1 MSWFTFAGNVELG
14 GTGRPVRPLSAQTG
28 EQEMA
33 EVDRV
38 TPRVA
43 VEVGHMPLR
52 VYIERFA
59 GTARHEHVCSPATAS
74 DMCEASEPVLQAYAF
89 TLMDQR

>member
-1 MSWFTFAGNVELG
+1 MCRFVEQVD
-14 GTGRPVRPLSAQTG
+14 RFVRYARIRESI
-28 EQEMA
+28 EMA

-38 TPRVA
+38 TARA
-43 VEVGHMPLR
+43 LVEVGYMPLR

-59 GTARHEHVCSPATAS
+59 RVAPHEHICSPATAP

-89 TLMDQR
+89 TLVEQS